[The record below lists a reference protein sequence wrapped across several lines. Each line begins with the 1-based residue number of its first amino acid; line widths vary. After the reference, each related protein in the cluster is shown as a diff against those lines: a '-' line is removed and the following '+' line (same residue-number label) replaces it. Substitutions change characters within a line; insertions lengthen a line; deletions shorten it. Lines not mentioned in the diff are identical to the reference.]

1 MIIDMCD
8 FMMFHDLRKHPN
20 RNIWTVIKPKT
31 EWELIEKSISRLMA
45 QKLKTLI
52 MGHFSSEIE
61 I

>member
-52 MGHFSSEIE
+52 MGHFS
-61 I
+61 